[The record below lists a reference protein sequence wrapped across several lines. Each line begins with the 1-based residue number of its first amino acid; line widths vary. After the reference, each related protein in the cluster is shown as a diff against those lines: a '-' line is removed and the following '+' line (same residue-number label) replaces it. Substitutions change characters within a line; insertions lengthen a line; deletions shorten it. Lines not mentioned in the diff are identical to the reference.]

1 MSSRRNEKSS
11 SKSTG
16 TKSSGSGSKSSKSS
30 SKSAETEK
38 EAPKRS
44 NEEMLPSVLPS
55 EILAAIAKD
64 LKANPK
70 GHGDGV
76 FRIDLKRIKKHMNK
90 QKQETRYIPFEV
102 NIGGNWVPVAIKFQN
117 AKTEGGV
124 KPPDKRKYGPSLTFK
139 KSSTFTRTDK
149 SGKEFIERYGDAV
162 FACNEAFVRIAT
174 KLVKD
179 KELKNGKNQDILE
192 FVQKQRLSDP
202 QNKDSDLV
210 DMDDPIFRPKLAV
223 DDEGKFRINQG
234 IRDLRKKVPKDKRAK
249 GQLPYELATDDD
261 GVALNPDNVHNF
273 IKMAT
278 PCFGVHDLSQA
289 CCSQKGISVPSSIVL
304 LMAKKPQGRKPTF
317 DKHFDETEMEGW
329 GDVDAF
335 EQEGEAETDADEA
348 PEAAETAEAGE
359 YGELMD
365 AVDEAASD
373 ADDIENPASEEKEEK
388 EDEEEDE

>member
-1 MSSRRNEKSS
+1 MSSRRNDKSSKTTAVKSS
-11 SKSTG
+11 SKPV
-16 TKSSGSGSKSSKSS
+16 
-30 SKSAETEK
+30 ET

-44 NEEMLPSVLPS
+44 NDEVTPSVLPS

-70 GHGDGV
+70 NHGDGA
-76 FRIDLKRIKKHMNK
+76 FRIDLKRIKKHVNK

-102 NIGGNWVPVAIKFQN
+102 NVGNWVPVAIKFQN
-117 AKTEGGV
+117 VKTEGGV
-124 KPPDKRKYGPSLTFK
+124 KPPEKRKYGPSLTFK
-139 KSSTFTRTDK
+139 KSTTFTRRDK
-149 SGKEFIERYGDAV
+149 SGKEIVERYGDAV
-162 FACNEAFVRIAT
+162 VACNDAFVRITT

-223 DDEGKFRINQG
+223 DNDGNFRINQG

-261 GVALNPDNVHNF
+261 GAPLNPNNVHNF

-317 DKHFDETEMEGW
+317 DKHFGEEEMEEW
-329 GDVDAF
+329 GEVEAF
-335 EQEGEAETDADEA
+335 EQEGEGDEVGEVAETGEADE
-348 PEAAETAEAGE
+348 
-359 YGELMD
+359 YGDLVD
-365 AVDEAASD
+365 AVDGANSE
-373 ADDIENPASEEKEEK
+373 ADDIENPESEEEKKEED
-388 EDEEEDE
+388 DE

>member
-1 MSSRRNEKSS
+1 
-11 SKSTG
+11 
-16 TKSSGSGSKSSKSS
+16 
-30 SKSAETEK
+30 
-38 EAPKRS
+38 
-44 NEEMLPSVLPS
+44 
-55 EILAAIAKD
+55 
-64 LKANPK
+64 
-70 GHGDGV
+70 
-76 FRIDLKRIKKHMNK
+76 MNK

-117 AKTEGGV
+117 VKTEGGV

-139 KSSTFTRTDK
+139 KSTTFTRKEK
-149 SGKEFIERYGDAV
+149 SGKEFVERYGDAV
-162 FACNEAFVRIAT
+162 VACNDAFVRIAT

-210 DMDDPIFRPKLAV
+210 DMDDPIFRPKIAV

-234 IRDLRKKVPKDKRAK
+234 IRDLRKKIPKDKRAK

-261 GVALNPDNVHNF
+261 GTPLNPNNVHNF

-317 DKHFDETEMEGW
+317 DKHFGEEEMEEW
-329 GDVDAF
+329 GEVEAF
-335 EQEGEAETDADEA
+335 EQEGEGDDGDEA
-348 PEAAETAEAGE
+348 GSAEAAETGEAGE
-359 YGELMD
+359 YGDLMD
-365 AVDEAASD
+365 AVDDANSE
-373 ADDIENPASEEKEEK
+373 ADDIENPASEEEKK
-388 EDEEEDE
+388 EDADDEPASDE